1 MIQLTSLGYL
11 QMDDWNA
18 ILTRAIAVKKS
29 IVASGGMATKSSVEN
44 VLMSE
49 YAGLDRYNAHS
60 VMNHIESRNLD
71 L

>member
-1 MIQLTSLGYL
+1 
-11 QMDDWNA
+11 MDDWNA
-18 ILTRAIAVKKS
+18 IIERAVIIKKS

-44 VLMSE
+44 ALMGE